1 MKPSDFY
8 TIKKI
13 GDHVTTGREVTIK
26 WDTIWS
32 IPEFEQLKTTPQSPK
47 WHSESEYVDGHVIRV
62 IEEAVEYLKR
72 PTTQLNSFEAEI
84 FLLAAIFHDVGKCN
98 TTKFKEKD
106 GLWHHYGHEVESA
119 KIARRILWDTPIT
132 TREAVCSLVR
142 HHMDI
147 YGMQKVSEPCLEMI
161 RLSYQIPSWRLL
173 IMLNECDTKAS
184 LAMDSHDNM
193 FAEYRNDWL
202 GSMAKS
208 LNIMESCSNTHEFTR
223 YMQRHMLNSPEVHAY
238 VYIGLPGAGKDTH
251 INSSFKDKE
260 YVSVS
265 RDEIRIELGYCA
277 EGEKYL
283 GTDKEEKEVSRVF
296 NEKLLKAVV
305 DGKTVVINNTNLKK
319 KYRDAYKDL
328 LKGYNMVWHYVYI
341 EADALE
347 KNIERRKGQI
357 SPPVFYNM
365 MDTMDFPHENEY
377 DTLSIIQTF

>member
-13 GDHVTTGREVTIK
+13 GDNVTTGREVTIN

-47 WHSESEYVDGHVIRV
+47 WHSESQYVDGHVIRV
-62 IEEAVEYLKR
+62 IEEAVNLLTY
-72 PTTQLNSFEAEI
+72 PTTQLNDFETEV

-98 TTKFKEKD
+98 TTKWKEKD

-119 KIARRILWDTPIT
+119 RITRKILWDTPVLI
-132 TREAVCSLVR
+132 REAVCSLVR

-147 YGMQKVSEPCLEMI
+147 YSMQKVSDPCSEMI

-173 IMLNECDTKAS
+173 IMLNECDTYVS
-184 LAMDSHDNM
+184 LAMDSHDNQ
-193 FAEYRNDWL
+193 FDEYRIAWL
-202 GSMAKS
+202 STMAS
-208 LNIMESCSNTHEFTR
+208 YLNIMDSYSNTYQATR
-223 YMQRHMLNSPEVHAY
+223 YMQRRMFRTPEVHAY

-251 INSSFKDKE
+251 IKKFFKEDD
-260 YVSVS
+260 YVLVS

-296 NEKLLKAVV
+296 NEKLLKAAV

-328 LKGYNMVWHYVYI
+328 LKGYNMIWHYVYV
-341 EADALE
+341 EADSLE

-357 SPPVFYNM
+357 NPSVFSSM
-365 MDTMDFPHENEY
+365 MDTMNFPHKDEY
-377 DTLSIIQTF
+377 DTLELVQT